1 MLNSKQLAWYRKGLV
16 ILPEKYWYAYC
27 GIKLS
32 KCLMM
37 QDQEFWVYEYKE
49 LSLQYQCE
57 HNTCLTIR
65 QLLNLTHSTAQLT
78 AACCE
83 WISIFKSIIWDQ
95 LRSNFDKKKTSLY
108 SLYDCQLLHCYLK
121 LLQKHNLG
129 HKVQHFP
136 RYFLLFRWTSFTWNI
151 KTCLPFQEF
160 LRPAQTS
167 FLLLRKLN
175 LLIEPST

>member
-1 MLNSKQLAWYRKGLV
+1 
-16 ILPEKYWYAYC
+16 
-27 GIKLS
+27 
-32 KCLMM
+32 MM

-57 HNTCLTIR
+57 HNTCLTIH

-78 AACCE
+78 VWCAANE
-83 WISIFKSIIWDQ
+83 LAFLNQ
-95 LRSNFDKKKTSLY
+95 LFETNYDLVFIKKTSLY

-129 HKVQHFP
+129 HKVRDFP

-175 LLIEPST
+175 LLFEPST